1 MLKCFATAAL
11 LGALALPG
19 TAAAYN
25 CRIPALLDATKKAV
39 CGQVLLAGMDREET
53 TRRAALAAK
62 LAIDAR
68 TIVTRDRRA
77 FIDTRNACGSDTRCL
92 EATYRA
98 QLRLYRQ
105 LESCAGRQG
114 QTFCVERTTQKHRQ
128 DLHKSL

>member
-1 MLKCFATAAL
+1 MLKYFATFAL

-25 CRIPALLDATKKAV
+25 CKIPALFDTTKKAV
-39 CGQVLLAGMDREET
+39 CGQALLAGMDREET

-62 LAIDAR
+62 LVTDAR

-77 FIDTRNACGSDTRCL
+77 FIETRNRCGADTRCL

-98 QLRLYRQ
+98 QLRLYGQ
-105 LESCAGRQG
+105 LESCASRQG
-114 QTFCVERTTQKHRQ
+114 QTFCASRTTQKHRRE
-128 DLHKSL
+128 LHNAL